1 LFREK
6 TQRNS
11 DKLERFFLAAY
22 LKHINMQ
29 EVFASVILFGA
40 EKNDTQEITITA
52 IDFMLIHVLNR
63 LFDSRK
69 KTFFGYS

>member
-1 LFREK
+1 
-6 TQRNS
+6 
-11 DKLERFFLAAY
+11 
-22 LKHINMQ
+22 MQ